1 MITIMYICTVLKF
14 NNDSCLFFQ
23 GKISYYCREKYYCH
37 MENAATEG
45 LQKFSNDPVLKFFRA
60 YAVILQGMFIWH
72 NGFHHNN
79 FIFKPFLNLYTAN
92 FKEYGRFFILHEY
105 IIPQFN
111 RFASNRE
118 NLKLQTPN
126 FYI

>member
-1 MITIMYICTVLKF
+1 MQLFYKV
-14 NNDSCLFFQ
+14 CL
-23 GKISYYCREKYYCH
+23 YDT
-37 MENAATEG
+37 MG
-45 LQKFSNDPVLKFFRA
+45 L
-60 YAVILQGMFIWH
+60 
-72 NGFHHNN
+72 HHNN
-79 FIFKPFLNLYTAN
+79 FIFKHFLNLYIAN
-92 FKEYGRFFILHEY
+92 FKKYGRFLILHEY